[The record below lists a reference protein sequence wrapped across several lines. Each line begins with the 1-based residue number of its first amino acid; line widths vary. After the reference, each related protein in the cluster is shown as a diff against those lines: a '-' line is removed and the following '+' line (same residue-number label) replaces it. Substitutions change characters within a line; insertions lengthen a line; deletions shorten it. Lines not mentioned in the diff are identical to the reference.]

1 MKTLNFMKT
10 LFLLVAIVGLSSC
23 GDKYY
28 SDDYLRNS
36 NAKLCGKTWVND
48 SEKNDVD
55 EWVRHTLKFDDN
67 MAAGRDLCLLS
78 CKWKVSLTAR
88 RPII

>member
-1 MKTLNFMKT
+1 MTLMKTLNFMKT

-36 NAKLCGKTWVND
+36 NAKLCGKLGD
-48 SEKNDVD
+48 D
-55 EWVRHTLKFDDN
+55 EFKGCHRGDAVRTGTDPK
-67 MAAGRDLCLLS
+67 
-78 CKWKVSLTAR
+78 
-88 RPII
+88 